1 MARQQ
6 TKKLAAVTTG
16 PAESSGIPCATVL
29 TLMAYS
35 PRGPGFLAPVIAR
48 LVTAGDLT
56 SASGGQDHTL
66 LRPLQR
72 RSSARDRAR
81 RCRVHRIPR
90 PTCRDD
96 RPKRPSSS
104 EAGWHEP

>member
-1 MARQQ
+1 MPEAFPRHASARVMHRRGPREQEEGAGNAGCWPQPMARQQ

-56 SASGGQDHTL
+56 SASGGQDH
-66 LRPLQR
+66 
-72 RSSARDRAR
+72 
-81 RCRVHRIPR
+81 
-90 PTCRDD
+90 
-96 RPKRPSSS
+96 
-104 EAGWHEP
+104 